1 MDEFILLDPEDDNE
15 YQQNRHSISYNSL
28 HPVSKPLIRDRH
40 LDEALKEINILL
52 YEDVIELWKV
62 YGES

>member
-1 MDEFILLDPEDDNE
+1 MDEFILLHHEDDE
-15 YQQNRHSISYNSL
+15 DYSPNRHINSYNSL
-28 HPVSKPLIRDRH
+28 HPSSKSLIRDRH